1 MKTFIKLLILSLC
14 LSLTAFGFA
23 CKKDKN
29 PTAES
34 VKEKEPSVGL
44 EYVLNEDGLS
54 YTVVGLGVCED
65 ADVVIPAD
73 YNDLPVAAIGRRAFD
88 SENNLKS
95 VVVGNNVTTIGED
108 AFACSE
114 NLTSIKIGDSVTTI
128 ADYAFCLCYSLAKI
142 EVSPNNVAFKSING
156 NLYSK
161 DGKKLIQYA
170 IGKKDAK
177 FVVPNGV
184 EAIGYMAFYKCSNLT
199 SVEIS
204 DSVITIG
211 DRAFSFC
218 GNLTSAKIGNG
229 VITIGEE
236 AFSSCESLV
245 NLTVGNSVETIGVEA
260 FYFCSSLEVLSLGDS
275 VTIIGAK
282 AFYWCYYLEV
292 VELGEGISVI
302 GDRAFES
309 CSAIKNVYYKGTEST
324 WAEISIG
331 TFNEKLTK
339 ATRHYV

>member
-34 VKEKEPSVGL
+34 VKERAPSVGI

-54 YTVVGLGVCED
+54 YAVVGIGTCED
-65 ADVVIPAD
+65 TDLVIPTT
-73 YNDLPVAAIGRRAFD
+73 YNEKP
-88 SENNLKS
+88 
-95 VVVGNNVTTIGED
+95 VTTIKED
-108 AFACSE
+108 AFACCE

-128 ADYAFCLCYSLAKI
+128 GEYAFCLCYSLEKI
-142 EVSPNNVAFKSING
+142 EVSPNNEKFKSING
-156 NLYSK
+156 NLYTK

-184 EAIGYMAFYKCSNLT
+184 ETIGYMAFYKCSNLT

-204 DSVITIG
+204 DSVIAIG

-218 GNLTSAKIGNG
+218 ENLKSVAIGDG
-229 VITIGEE
+229 VITIGKE

-245 NLTVGNSVETIGVEA
+245 SLSIGDSVTTIGKEA
-260 FYFCSSLEVLSLGDS
+260 FYYCSSLESLCLGDS
-275 VTIIGAK
+275 VTTIGEE

-309 CSAIKNVYYKGTEST
+309 CSAIKNVYYNGTESM
-324 WAEISIG
+324 WAYISIG
-331 TFNEKLTK
+331 SDNEKLTK